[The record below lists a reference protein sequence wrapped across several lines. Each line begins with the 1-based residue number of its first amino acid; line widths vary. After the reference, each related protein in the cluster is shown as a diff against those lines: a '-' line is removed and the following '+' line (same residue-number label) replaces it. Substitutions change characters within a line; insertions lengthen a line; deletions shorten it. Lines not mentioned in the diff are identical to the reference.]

1 MNDDSSSSRGHSA
14 VAESD
19 PDARSAYPP
28 YLSEAVE
35 KKFLALVL
43 LWKQTQGPQSSVPAM
58 VMHPAYQRIVG
69 LGPPAVPLLL
79 RELERRPDHWFWA
92 LNAITGEDP
101 VAAGDRGN
109 LTRMTEAW
117 LGWGR
122 RHGFI

>member
-1 MNDDSSSSRGHSA
+1 
-14 VAESD
+14 
-19 PDARSAYPP
+19 
-28 YLSEAVE
+28 
-35 KKFLALVL
+35 VL
-43 LWKQTQGPQSSVPAM
+43 LWKQTQGPQSSVAAM

-69 LGPPAVPLLL
+69 LGPAAVPLLL
-79 RELERRPDHWFWA
+79 RELEHRPDHWFWA

-117 LGWGR
+117 LEWGR